1 MADTLPPQEKVNG
14 LTINAD
20 LSQGPFYID
29 GQDTTPKLFRD
40 RARALGTRTAHREKT
55 FGIWRSHS
63 WDAYFTHAK
72 HLGLGLVSLG
82 LQRGEVVSILSEDCK
97 EWMYTD
103 MGVQSVGAICSG
115 VYTTD
120 SATQLEYLVNNSDS
134 RFFDRRERRAT
145 GQVPASTRSDAR
157 PDQSDRDRARRPAR
171 VFRPATSCFWTSFTR
186 WARHM
191 TQPTP
196 SRSTPRLT
204 RHTRR
209 HGHSGLY
216 LRHHRQAQRRDDQPW
231 QPDVFRLCRTARRAR
246 VRHR

>member
-1 MADTLPPQEKVNG
+1 MAIGIDHGRHTPPSGKSHG

-103 MGVQSVGAICSG
+103 MGVQSVGG
-115 VYTTD
+115 FV
-120 SATQLEYLVNNSDS
+120 
-134 RFFDRRERRAT
+134 R
-145 GQVPASTRSDAR
+145 AST
-157 PDQSDRDRARRPAR
+157 PPIPPA
-171 VFRPATSCFWTSFTR
+171 VGISGQQFG
-186 WARHM
+186 
-191 TQPTP
+191 QPV
-196 SRSTPRLT
+196 S
-204 RHTRR
+204 
-209 HGHSGLY
+209 
-216 LRHHRQAQRRDDQPW
+216 
-231 QPDVFRLCRTARRAR
+231 
-246 VRHR
+246 

>member
-63 WDAYFTHAK
+63 WDAYFTRAK

-134 RFFDRRERRAT
+134 RFLIVENDEQLDKFLQVRDQMPGLTKVIVIERE
-145 GQVPASTRSDAR
+145 GLHGFSD
-157 PDQSDRDRARRPAR
+157 P
-171 VFRPATSCFWTSFTR
+171 
-186 WARHM
+186 
-191 TQPTP
+191 
-196 SRSTPRLT
+196 
-204 RHTRR
+204 
-209 HGHSGLY
+209 
-216 LRHHRQAQRRDDQPW
+216 RHHVSGRALRDG
-231 QPDVFRLCRTARRAR
+231 RGI
-246 VRHR
+246 